1 MSVKLNIKAL
11 VAAAGIASGAISSV
25 SAETLGPVS
34 DQLGAV
40 KIAKGA

>member
-1 MSVKLNIKAL
+1 MSAKFNIKAL
-11 VAAAGIASGAISSV
+11 VAAVGITAGAISSV

-34 DQLGAV
+34 DPLGAV